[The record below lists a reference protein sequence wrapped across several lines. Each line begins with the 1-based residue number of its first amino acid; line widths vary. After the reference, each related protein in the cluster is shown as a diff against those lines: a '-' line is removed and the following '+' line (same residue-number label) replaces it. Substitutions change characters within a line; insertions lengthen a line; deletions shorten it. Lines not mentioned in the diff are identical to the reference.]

1 MRHIEDCVIFDRIN
15 LNEEDIII
23 SLVNEQSRT
32 SIDKHIDA
40 GSTWKEV
47 MKEFVDM
54 LNGVGYVID
63 KVKASDYIDEM
74 FEEQTGAYK

>member
-1 MRHIEDCVIFDRIN
+1 MKHIEDCVMFDRLN
-15 LNEEDIII
+15 LDEEEIII

-32 SIDKHIDA
+32 SIDKRIDA
-40 GSTWKEV
+40 GATWKEA

-54 LNGVGYVID
+54 LNGVGYAID
-63 KVKASDYIDEM
+63 RVKASDYIDEM